1 MAYYSLR
8 FIGFS
13 LKHYLKTI
21 QRDYLEEDNHRSFTS
36 FGTDLPRGKRK
47 TKLFRFDASTHAISM
62 NTYLREKRQ
71 ETGGGA
77 VAGPNYFTA
86 QQVCKT
92 SARNITKI
100 YRPLMLFIEE
110 IEREVRQDS
119 IDLRLAILADN
130 QYHCTA
136 SIHLLLITL

>member
-1 MAYYSLR
+1 MR
-8 FIGFS
+8 T
-13 LKHYLKTI
+13 YLKTI

-119 IDLRLAILADN
+119 IDLRLVIF
-130 QYHCTA
+130 
-136 SIHLLLITL
+136 SR

>member
-1 MAYYSLR
+1 MVVGSILPHAECVPNDHRKDAPPFTYRLST
-8 FIGFS
+8 
-13 LKHYLKTI
+13 YLKTI

-119 IDLRLAILADN
+119 IDLRLVIF
-130 QYHCTA
+130 
-136 SIHLLLITL
+136 SR